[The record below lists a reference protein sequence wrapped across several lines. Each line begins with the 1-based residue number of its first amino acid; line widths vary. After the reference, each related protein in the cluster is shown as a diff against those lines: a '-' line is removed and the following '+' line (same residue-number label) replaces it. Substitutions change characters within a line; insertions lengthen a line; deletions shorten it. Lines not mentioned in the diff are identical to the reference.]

1 MRSLLVLRHAKS
13 DWAAGAQADVDR
25 PLNDR
30 GRAAARLVG
39 QFLAASD
46 QVPDAVVCSPAVRTR
61 TTLELAMEAGGWVR
75 PTRIAEALYGEGVA
89 AAVNEVRTE
98 DDQHGSLLVVG
109 HQPTWQE
116 LVQRSMGGGRVAFP
130 TAALARLDFD
140 VDAWRSVQPGEGVL
154 RFLVPPKLLPAGAF
168 EG

>member
-39 QFLAASD
+39 RFLAASD

-61 TTLELAMEAGGWVR
+61 TTLELAMEAGGWTC

-89 AAVNEVRTE
+89 ATVDEVRKE
-98 DDQHGSLLVVG
+98 DDQHRSLLVVG

-154 RFLVPPKLLPAGAF
+154 RFLVPPKLLPTDAF